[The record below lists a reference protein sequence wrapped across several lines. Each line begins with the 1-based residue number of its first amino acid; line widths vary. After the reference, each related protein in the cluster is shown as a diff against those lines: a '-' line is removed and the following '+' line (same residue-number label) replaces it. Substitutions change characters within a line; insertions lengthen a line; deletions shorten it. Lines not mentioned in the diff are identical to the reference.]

1 MWMKISEY
9 VVYMEVQTLWNKETE
24 MRNAFEMQEAF
35 RGLRE
40 QFASVYDKTEKDFV
54 KIKFCV

>member
-1 MWMKISEY
+1 
-9 VVYMEVQTLWNKETE
+9 